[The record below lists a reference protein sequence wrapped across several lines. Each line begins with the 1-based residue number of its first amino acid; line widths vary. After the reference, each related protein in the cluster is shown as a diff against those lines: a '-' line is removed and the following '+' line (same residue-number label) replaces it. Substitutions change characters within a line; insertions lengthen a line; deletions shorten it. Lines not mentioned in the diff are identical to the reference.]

1 MPPLHTLN
9 FEAPEDAAPLG
20 GGGEPEGGG
29 EEAWSGPDQETWEQV
44 TETMGMLREAMSASQ
59 QQQPQPEQNGQQ
71 APPEIPDPYADPQA
85 FQAWVDARNQEQLAP
100 VNSYIQRL
108 QEDEGRELGYD
119 MLADMESHEGEFLM
133 PEQSRA
139 RAYEL
144 SDRYYPEMI
153 QRFGDTPKAAEAALA
168 RGYKEAKEY
177 ELAVGKAFHER
188 EINQLA
194 TLSGAPRELSAAGVQ
209 GAAQTEIP
217 AGGDERAVLDR
228 WFKQ

>member
-1 MPPLHTLN
+1 MFPLHTLN
-9 FEAPEDAAPLG
+9 FEAPEGAAPIG
-20 GGGEPEGGG
+20 GGGEPEGG
-29 EEAWSGPDQETWEQV
+29 EEVWSGPDQESWEQV
-44 TETMGMLREAMSASQ
+44 QETMGMLREAMQ
-59 QQQPQPEQNGQQ
+59 QQAPPPQQNGQQQ
-71 APPEIPDPYADPQA
+71 APPEIPDPYADPAA
-85 FQAWVDARNQEQLAP
+85 FQEWQRSQVREELAP
-100 VNSYIQRL
+100 INSYIERQ
-108 QEDEGRELGYD
+108 QNDEGRELGFD
-119 MLADMESHEGEFLM
+119 MIADMEARDGEFLM

-177 ELAVGKAFHER
+177 ELAVGKAFHDR

-194 TLSGAPRELSAAGVQ
+194 TLSGAPRELAAAGAA

-217 AGGDERAVLDR
+217 AGGDEKSVLHR
-228 WFKQ
+228 WFEQ